1 MDVKDEAEK
10 RKSEKEK
17 GYEEIFA
24 PRSTAYTKSGD
35 SDNQGGRPQD
45 VNDINQGK
53 NQYDQEYNKN
63 ARGN

>member
-1 MDVKDEAEK
+1 M
-10 RKSEKEK
+10 EKEK

-24 PRSTAYTKSGD
+24 PRSTAYTKSGN
-35 SDNQGGRPQD
+35 SDNQGCRPQY
-45 VNDINQGK
+45 VNDTNKGK